1 VPDVT
6 PARIPAQVPAPPDRE
21 FLGRR
26 PDYQRHGGHGYAH
39 AVPCSARRSLWEN
52 AQLALLAFTHQVLL
66 RPARIGT
73 LVALGGMIAL
83 VALRGDGWWI
93 VLGVVLF
100 QAAAAAFTAVWVDF
114 DSAARSRRRA
124 AWLPMPIDWLR
135 SYLPQ
140 QRRPGPDQ

>member
-1 VPDVT
+1 MPGVT
-6 PARIPAQVPAPPDRE
+6 PARIPAQAPAPPDRE

-26 PDYQRHGGHGYAH
+26 PDFQCHAGHGYAT
-39 AVPCSARRSLWEN
+39 PLWES

-73 LVALGGMIAL
+73 LVALGGMISL
-83 VALRGDGWWI
+83 VAVRGDGWWI
-93 VLGVVLF
+93 LLGVVLF

-114 DSAARSRRRA
+114 DAAGPSRRGATR
-124 AWLPMPIDWLR
+124 LPVPIDWLQF
-135 SYLPQ
+135 YLPQ